1 LTPATPDAAK
11 LPQRPKR
18 ADARRNHEAL
28 VAAARDAFAEDGAG
42 ASLEDVARRA
52 KVGIGTLYR
61 HFPTRQHL
69 LEAVY
74 VDEVEAMCRSAA
86 DLENLPPWDALADW
100 LHQFVRYA
108 ATKRA
113 LFEGMIAVVDRDAE
127 VFRASR
133 EAITTA
139 GETLLQRA
147 QAAGDV
153 RPDTSFADVGR
164 MVAGIATIPAGPEQ
178 IERIL
183 DVALDG
189 LRYRPPAA

>member
-1 LTPATPDAAK
+1 
-11 LPQRPKR
+11 
-18 ADARRNHEAL
+18 
-28 VAAARDAFAEDGAG
+28 
-42 ASLEDVARRA
+42 
-52 KVGIGTLYR
+52 
-61 HFPTRQHL
+61 
-69 LEAVY
+69 
-74 VDEVEAMCRSAA
+74 
-86 DLENLPPWDALADW
+86 
-100 LHQFVRYA
+100 VRYA

-113 LFEGMIAVVDRDAE
+113 LFEGMIAADRDAE

-147 QAAGDV
+147 QAAGAV
-153 RPDTSFADVGR
+153 RPDTSFGDVGR
-164 MVAGIATIPAGPEQ
+164 MVGGIAAVPAGPEQ